1 MHTIFLTGTAGS
13 GKSTLT
19 SVLKKWYEERES
31 YAITLNLDPG
41 AIKLPYEPDVDIRQ
55 YIDVQQIME
64 EYELG
69 PNGAMVAASDL
80 IAVNLPKV
88 VEEVEEYRADY
99 VIVDTPGQLEL
110 FAFRES
116 GPYVAHNLCGEE
128 KVVLFLFDFTISA
141 TPFNFLSTVL
151 LYNSLKLRL
160 NLPQIPVLTKIDLN
174 HIIVKKIMEWCSEP
188 KSLEKD
194 ISVERESER
203 YLLAIEIF
211 RAFSRLSL
219 IPVPVPISAITWDG
233 MLNLG
238 SAIANILRGGE
249 EYSE

>member
-1 MHTIFLTGTAGS
+1 MYTIFLTGTAGS

-41 AIKLPYEPDVDIRQ
+41 ALKLPYEPDVDIRQ

-80 IAVNLPKV
+80 IAVNLSKV
-88 VEEVEEYRADY
+88 IEEVEEYRPDY

-116 GPYVAHNLCGEE
+116 GPYVAHNLSGEG

-141 TPFNFLSTVL
+141 NPFNLLSTVL
-151 LYNSLKLRL
+151 LYNSLRLRL
-160 NLPQIPVLTKIDLN
+160 NLPQIPVLTKIDMDRR
-174 HIIVKKIMEWCSEP
+174 IVKKIMEWCIEP
-188 KSLEKD
+188 KTLEKD
-194 ISVERESER
+194 ISIEREGER
-203 YLLAIEIF
+203 YLLATEIF

-219 IPVPVPISAITWDG
+219 IPVPVPVSAITWDG
-233 MLNLG
+233 MVNLG

>member
-1 MHTIFLTGTAGS
+1 MYTIFLTGTAGS

-31 YAITLNLDPG
+31 YAIALNLDPG
-41 AIKLPYEPDVDIRQ
+41 ALKLPYEPDVDIRQ
-55 YIDVQQIME
+55 YVDVQQIME

-80 IAVNLPKV
+80 IAVNLSKV
-88 VEEVEEYRADY
+88 IEDVEECNPDY

-116 GPYVAHNLCGEE
+116 GPYVAHNLSGEG
-128 KVVLFLFDFTISA
+128 KVVLFLFDFIISA
-141 TPFNFLSTVL
+141 NPFNFLSTVL

-160 NLPQIPVLTKIDLN
+160 NLPQIPVLTKIDMN
-174 HIIVKKIMEWCSEP
+174 RRITKKIMEWCTES
-188 KSLEKD
+188 KTLEKD
-194 ISVERESER
+194 ISNEREGER
-203 YLLAIEIF
+203 YLLATEIF

-219 IPVPVPISAITWDG
+219 IPVPVPVSAITWDG
-233 MLNLG
+233 MVNLG

>member
-1 MHTIFLTGTAGS
+1 MHIIFLTGTAGS

-80 IAVNLPKV
+80 IAVNLEKV
-88 VEEVEEYRADY
+88 KEDIEEYKPDY

-116 GPYVAHNLCGEE
+116 GPYVAHNLSGENR
-128 KVVLFLFDFTISA
+128 VVLFLFDFTISS
-141 TPFNFLSTVL
+141 TPFNFLSTTL

-160 NLPQIPVLTKIDLN
+160 NLPQIPVLTKIDMN
-174 HIIVKKIMEWCSEP
+174 RRMAKKIMDWCTDP
-188 KSLEKD
+188 YTLEKD
-194 ISVERESER
+194 ISVEKGGER
-203 YLLAIEIF
+203 YLLATEIF

-219 IPVPVPISAITWDG
+219 IPVPLPVSAITWDG